1 MTAEICVLDGPP
13 EHQRPDSDSQPNFL
27 ESYERVVDALRRSSM
42 DQVWVV
48 ASSERFV
55 DLVRAVTHG
64 QRAVYRSVLF
74 SYSRPDDATAV
85 LLESSFGRLL
95 LGPHATV
102 PIEDLV
108 EILRD
113 EHPEDFCIAAQW
125 IEDARTVALWRGDF
139 KMLTV
144 PLAWFERD
152 SVTKPDPTRLSVEDS
167 GQSIRMGD
175 YEAAFDSVLYE
186 QDASARKR
194 LRDRMRTQDRTLGGS
209 LWRLRTMRGV
219 RRDEFGEIDEKTI
232 ARIERGEVKKP
243 QRATL
248 EVIASRLG
256 VSAEEIETY

>member
-13 EHQRPDSDSQPNFL
+13 RHKRPKSESPSNYL
-27 ESYERVVDALRRSSM
+27 ETYERVVDALRRSSM

-48 ASSERFV
+48 ASSKRFA

-64 QRAVYRSVLF
+64 RRAVYRSVLF

-102 PIEDLV
+102 PIEELV
-108 EILRD
+108 DILRD

-125 IEDARTVALWRGDF
+125 IEDAKTLALWRGDF

-144 PLAWFERD
+144 PLAWFERG
-152 SVTKPDPTRLSVEDS
+152 SVTKPDPARLSVEDS
-167 GQSIRMGD
+167 GQTIRMGD
-175 YEAAFDSVLYE
+175 YETTFDAVLYE
-186 QDASARKR
+186 QDAVARKR
-194 LRDRMRTQDRTLGGS
+194 MRDRMRAQDRTLGGS

-219 RRDEFGEIDEKTI
+219 RRDEFGKIDEKTI

-248 EVIASRLG
+248 EAIASRLG
-256 VSAEEIETY
+256 VSGAEIETY

>member
-13 EHQRPDSDSQPNFL
+13 KHKRPVSEAQPNFL

-42 DQVWVV
+42 NQVWVV
-48 ASSERFV
+48 ASNKRFA

-108 EILRD
+108 GILRE

-125 IEDARTVALWRGDF
+125 IKDAKAVALWRGDF

-144 PLAWFERD
+144 PLAWFERE

-167 GQSIRMGD
+167 GLTIRMGD
-175 YEAAFDSVLYE
+175 YEAAFDAVLYE
-186 QDASARKR
+186 QDAAARKR
-194 LRDRMRTQDRTLGGS
+194 MRGRMRAQDRTLGGS
-209 LWRLRTMRGV
+209 VWRLRTMRGV

-232 ARIERGEVKKP
+232 ARIERGEVQKP
-243 QRATL
+243 QRGTL

-256 VSAEEIETY
+256 VGVDDLESY